1 MFGITDIAT
10 YVIGVVII
18 VLLPGPNSMFVLSVA
33 ARDGVRAGY
42 RAACGV
48 FVGDFILMLLSAA
61 GVASLLRVYP
71 QLFFALKW
79 AGAAYLAWLGLSLL
93 RGAWRTWHREAQPAA
108 TAPLAEPATARPFQR
123 ALAISLLNPKAIL
136 FFMSFFIQFVDRS
149 YPYPA
154 LSFAALG
161 AIVQIASFA
170 YLSTLI
176 FAGHRLAAAFRAR
189 RRLSAGATGGVGAL
203 FLSFSARL
211 ATAVAN

>member
-1 MFGITDIAT
+1 MLGITDIAT

-42 RAACGV
+42 RAAGGV
-48 FVGDFILMLLSAA
+48 FVGDLVLMVLAAA
-61 GVASLLRVYP
+61 GVASLLRAYP
-71 QLFFALKW
+71 QLFFMLKW
-79 AGAAYLAWLGLSLL
+79 AGAGYLAWLGLNML
-93 RGAWRTWHREAQPAA
+93 RSAWRTWHRDPAVIAAQAA
-108 TAPLAEPATARPFQR
+108 ALPTVRPFRR
-123 ALAISLLNPKAIL
+123 ALTISLLNPKAIL
-136 FFMSFFIQFVDRS
+136 FFLSFFIQFVDRS

-154 LSFAALG
+154 LSFAVLG
-161 AIVQIASFA
+161 SIAQAASFL

-176 FAGHRLAAAFRAR
+176 FSGHRLAAAFRSR

-211 ATAVAN
+211 ATAAAT